1 MKSQFLPP
9 HKETITTVSSVSFP
23 VKLKLTLKINSN
35 KTHTRQNKKWPNFKP
50 MNTGQTSFY
59 WPSVWVVGVIIGW
72 VMMVQGLM
80 KGRLIN
86 ME

>member
-1 MKSQFLPP
+1 MVKIQMLQKISNE
-9 HKETITTVSSVSFP
+9 KSVSPSPQGDHHYSIFCIFPP

-59 WPSVWVVGVIIGW
+59 
-72 VMMVQGLM
+72 
-80 KGRLIN
+80 
-86 ME
+86 